1 MPMADQQAFV
11 LHSRPYRD
19 NQHLVDLLTVNQGKL
34 SALVYIGQSKR
45 SIKKALIQP
54 FLPLNLTVKDL
65 GAIKKI
71 TSIETASKSYQLQKS
86 YLYSAFYLNEL
97 LIRLL
102 SQDIPCESLYHQY
115 HQTIQLLAEQQNIA
129 PLLRRFELSLLAELG
144 MSFDFEPIFEYDA
157 YCFSYMPEQGFVVC
171 ENQYLKLSNQAQLT
185 NTFLTQH
192 LKEVAQHIENSKVA
206 LSDAAA
212 QTYKQLMRQVINQL
226 LGNKPLNSRKLF
238 SSVR

>member
-1 MPMADQQAFV
+1 MAEQRAFV

-19 NQHLVDLLTVNQGKL
+19 NQYLVDLLTINQGKL

-54 FLPLNLTVKDL
+54 FLPLNVAVKDL

-71 TSIETASKSYQLQKS
+71 TSIESASKSFQLQQS

-102 SQDIPCESLYHQY
+102 SQDIPCESLFYLY
-115 HQTIQLLAEQQNIA
+115 HQTIDCLSKQQNIA
-129 PLLRRFELSLLAELG
+129 PLLRQFELGLLAELG

-157 YCFSYMPEQGFVVC
+157 HCFSYLPEQGFVAV
-171 ENQYLKLSNQAQLT
+171 ESLHEKVTPETGFT
-185 NTFLTQH
+185 NTFLAQH
-192 LKEVAQHIENSKVA
+192 LQEVAVHIDNKNVL
-206 LSDAAA
+206 LSTAAA

-238 SSVR
+238 STMR